1 MSARVALDAK
11 GLGKTFGGVNAIGDI
26 SFAIDEGSLT
36 ALIGPNGAGKSTLF
50 NLMTNLYVA
59 DRGSIAF
66 FGIGLAGKR
75 PDEIARLG
83 LIRTFQTARVF
94 AEMTVLENL
103 LAGAHLSVKTKAWQQ
118 SIWLPGVAREE
129 RGLREKAEA
138 LLDLIDLF
146 GVKNDAAASL
156 PLGSQKLLEIGRAL
170 MALPRVLLLD
180 EPAAGL
186 NDAETADLARL
197 ISAVRVSGTTVMVV
211 EHNMSLVME
220 IADDVLVLDAGKLI
234 ARGSPA
240 QIQSNPQVIE
250 AYVGRA
256 IEAPSAGGA
265 G

>member
-1 MSARVALDAK
+1 MSARVALDARR
-11 GLGKTFGGVNAIGDI
+11 LGKTFGGVNAIGDV

-50 NLMTNLYVA
+50 NLVTNLYVA
-59 DRGSIAF
+59 DSGSIEF

-94 AEMTVLENL
+94 AEMSVLENM
-103 LAGAHLSVKTKAWQQ
+103 LAGAHLGVKTKPWQQ
-118 SIWLPGVAREE
+118 SMWLPGVAREE
-129 RGLREKAEA
+129 RALRDKAEA
-138 LLDLIDLF
+138 LLDLIDLS
-146 GVKNDAAASL
+146 GAKKDAATSL

-170 MALPRVLLLD
+170 MAAPRLLLLD

-186 NDAETADLARL
+186 NETETDDLARL
-197 ISAVRVSGTTVMVV
+197 ISAVRASGTTVMVV
-211 EHNMSLVME
+211 EHNMSLVMG

-240 QIQSNPQVIE
+240 QIQTNGQVIE
-250 AYVGRA
+250 AYVGRG
-256 IEAPSAGGA
+256 IETPRAEGG
-265 G
+265 